1 MSKNK
6 PVSIGVC
13 GLGRAFVLTQRSLQ
27 HDPRVRLSAACAP
40 RAESRIAFERTFPG
54 ARTYDSLTGLC
65 NDPDVEL
72 VYIATPHQLH
82 SEQVQLAAGAG
93 KHVLVEKPITIALAD
108 ARRMI
113 ESVKLAGVHA
123 IVGPSHSFDA
133 PVRLAAD
140 LLTPDACGQARMI
153 QAFNYTDF
161 LYRPRRPE
169 ELDTSQGGGVL
180 FSQAVHQID
189 VIRRLAGVPAQS
201 VYACTGN
208 WDAQRNTEGA
218 YQAIIRFTNGSSASI
233 SYSGYGHFDSDQWM
247 DWAGELGQPKD
258 PARYGEARLAL
269 KSIADPKQESA
280 LKSRRTFGAAPEPAE
295 PAFEEHFGPVIVS
308 TDQADLRLTAQGV
321 HVYGHERQYFVPVPA
336 ARASRAGV
344 VDAIVDAL
352 RHGIAPL
359 QTLEWGLA
367 SLEICHAILES
378 SRTGNVVP
386 LNFQNPQDKK

>member
-1 MSKNK
+1 MGDVS

-13 GLGRAFVLTQRSLQ
+13 GLGRAFVLTQSSLQ

-40 RAESRIAFERTFPG
+40 RADSRAAFERTFPG
-54 ARTYDSLTGLC
+54 ARTYDSLAGLC
-65 NDPDVEL
+65 GDPDVEL
-72 VYIATPHQLH
+72 IYIATPHQLH
-82 SEQVQLAAGAG
+82 SEQVQQAARAG
-93 KHVLVEKPITIALAD
+93 KHVLVEKPVTIELAD
-108 ARRMI
+108 ARQMI
-113 ESVKLAGVHA
+113 ETVRLAGVQA

-133 PVRLAAD
+133 PVRLAAE
-140 LLTPDACGQARMI
+140 LLKPDACGQARMI

-180 FSQAVHQID
+180 FSQAIHQID
-189 VIRRLAGVPAQS
+189 VIRRLAGASAQS

-208 WDAQRNTEGA
+208 WDPQRNTEGA

-233 SYSGYGHFDSDQWM
+233 SYSGYAHFDSDQWM
-247 DWAGELGQPKD
+247 DWASELGQPKEPD
-258 PARYGEARLAL
+258 QYGAARRAL
-269 KSIADPKQESA
+269 KSISDPEQESA
-280 LKSRRTFGAAPEPAE
+280 LKSRRTFGAAAAPAQPE
-295 PAFEEHFGPVIVS
+295 FEEHFGPVIIS

-321 HVYGHERQYFVPVPA
+321 HVYGHERRYFVPVPA
-336 ARASRAGV
+336 SRATRAGV
-344 VDAIVDAL
+344 VDAIVDSL
-352 RHGIAPL
+352 RHGIIPL

-386 LNFQNPQDKK
+386 LKLQTPQDKP